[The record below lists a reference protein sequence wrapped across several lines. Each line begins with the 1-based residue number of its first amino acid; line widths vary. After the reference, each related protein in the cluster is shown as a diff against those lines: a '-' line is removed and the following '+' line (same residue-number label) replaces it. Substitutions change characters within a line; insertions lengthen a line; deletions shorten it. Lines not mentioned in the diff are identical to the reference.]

1 MIIYRTFIKSYN
13 KLVKYRKYCI
23 FLENMVYI
31 VNKMMAKLIEFS
43 YRKIFQK
50 NNFTLK
56 SFDYQINIAFIKYY
70 ISIKCK
76 KNKKMIF
83 LFDLNVFN
91 KNTKFLKK
99 VKIPSR
105 QTALVIISEH
115 YCP

>member
-1 MIIYRTFIKSYN
+1 
-13 KLVKYRKYCI
+13 
-23 FLENMVYI
+23 
-31 VNKMMAKLIEFS
+31 MAKLIEFS